1 MRRLCYDRRLI
12 QLVSSRSNEVSWLP
26 EYTEYLL
33 LLLLLHILILYFKY
47 SMFWQP
53 LFLFFMTYPDDFI
66 SSDFVNVPLE
76 HTLDTTTKTV
86 NSVADSSLWLVLLS
100 NYRLW
105 ISCHIAE
112 LLWCFLTRINLYY
125 QHSDAHSTSSPGDIF
140 QLPHTL
146 AKEIFI
152 CIISVIFYTDSVSK
166 RWKMFWKVFCH
177 LAWNH
182 WTFSCRVCGDRTKT
196 FFRQSITFSWSL
208 PHVFCLVIV
217 ACFLWITCAGTGS
230 SLLHRF
236 TCRW

>member
-1 MRRLCYDRRLI
+1 
-12 QLVSSRSNEVSWLP
+12 
-26 EYTEYLL
+26 
-33 LLLLLHILILYFKY
+33 
-47 SMFWQP
+47 MFWQP

-86 NSVADSSLWLVLLS
+86 NCVADSSLWLVLLS

-166 RWKMFWKVFCH
+166 RWKMFWKVSRPPDALHISDISH
-177 LAWNH
+177 LVKRKPSKLTFELELNKQIWSWSWSSRDHHSAWNH

>member
-1 MRRLCYDRRLI
+1 MRRLCYDRRLS

-166 RWKMFWKVFCH
+166 RWKMFWKVSLPPDALHISDISH
-177 LAWNH
+177 LVKRKPSKLTFELELNKQIWSWSWSSRDHHSAWNH
-182 WTFSCRVCGDRTKT
+182 WTFSLPCLW
-196 FFRQSITFSWSL
+196 RQN
-208 PHVFCLVIV
+208 
-217 ACFLWITCAGTGS
+217 
-230 SLLHRF
+230 
-236 TCRW
+236 